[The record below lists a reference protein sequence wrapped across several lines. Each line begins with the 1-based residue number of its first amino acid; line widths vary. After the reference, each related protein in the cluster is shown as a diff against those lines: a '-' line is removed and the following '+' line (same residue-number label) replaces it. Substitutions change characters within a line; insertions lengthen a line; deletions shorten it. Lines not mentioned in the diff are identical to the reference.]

1 AAAGGYT
8 AHEGA
13 MEPRL
18 VRFEG
23 FERIHLVAD
32 VWGDDDDWPVLL
44 MHGGGQTR
52 HAWGSTAQTLASHG
66 WRAVSLD
73 LRGHGDSEWA
83 LNGDYSFTA
92 YGADCVAVVDQLGR
106 PPVLVGASL
115 GGITAMLAEGGSD
128 RVVSSGL
135 VIVDVTHR
143 SNPAGVQRIRDFMA
157 SGVGGFATLEE
168 AAAAIA
174 AYTPHRPRRV
184 NPSGLMKVLRQ
195 KRDGRWYW
203 HWDPKF
209 LEGGRTEVPPQ
220 EFEALFQAAM
230 RNIRVP
236 TLLLRGTLSD
246 VVTEE
251 GVREFVAQIP
261 GAKAVDVSG
270 AAHMIAGD
278 RNDAFAEALID
289 FLEQD
294 VRPTLPG

>member
-1 AAAGGYT
+1 
-8 AHEGA
+8 

-32 VWGDDDDWPVLL
+32 VWGDDRDWPVLFL
-44 MHGGGQTR
+44 HGGGQTR
-52 HAWGSTAQTLASHG
+52 HAWGHAAETISRSG
-66 WRAVSLD
+66 FRAVSLD

-92 YGADCVAVVDQLGR
+92 YAMDCVAVADQLGR

-115 GGITAMLAEGGSD
+115 GGISAMLAEGGTD
-128 RVVSSGL
+128 RVVSSAL
-135 VIVDVTHR
+135 VIVDIVHR
-143 SNPAGVQRIRDFMA
+143 TNPAGVQRIRDFMA
-157 SGVGGFATLEE
+157 SGLRGFATLAE
-168 AAAAIA
+168 AADAIA
-174 AYTPHRPRRV
+174 AYTPHRPKRV

-220 EFEALFQAAM
+220 EFEALFAAAM

-236 TLLLRGTLSD
+236 TLLLRGKLSD

-251 GVREFVAQIP
+251 GVQEFVAQIP
-261 GAKAVDVSG
+261 GAKALDISG

-278 RNDAFAEALID
+278 RNDAFSEAVIT
-289 FLEQD
+289 FQEQD
-294 VRPTLPG
+294 VRPTLRGR

>member
-1 AAAGGYT
+1 MT
-8 AHEGA
+8 I
-13 MEPRL
+13 EPRL
-18 VRFEG
+18 ARFEG
-23 FERIHLVAD
+23 FEGIHLVAD
-32 VWGDDDDWPVLL
+32 VWGDDRAWPVLL

-52 HAWGSTAQTLASHG
+52 HAWGNTAAVIADNG

-92 YGADCVAVVDQLGR
+92 YATDCVAVADQLGR

-115 GGITAMLAEGGSD
+115 GGISAMLAEGGTD
-128 RVVSSGL
+128 RVVSSAL
-135 VIVDVTHR
+135 VIVDIVART
-143 SNPAGVQRIRDFMA
+143 NAAGVQRIRDFMA
-157 SGVGGFATLEE
+157 SGLGGFATLDE

-174 AYTPHRPRRV
+174 AYTPHRTKRV
-184 NPSGLMKVLRQ
+184 NHAGLMKVLRQ

-203 HWDPKF
+203 HWDPRF
-209 LEGGRTEVPPQ
+209 LGGGRTEVPPQ
-220 EFEALFQAAM
+220 EFQALFQAAM

-236 TLLLRGTLSD
+236 TLLLRGKLSD
-246 VVTEE
+246 VVTDE
-251 GVREFVAQIP
+251 GVQEFVAQIP
-261 GAKAVDVSG
+261 GARSVDVSG

-278 RNDAFAEALID
+278 RNDAFSRAVVD